1 MSEFDV
7 VARQLREAHGVE
19 LLHGRPAPDG
29 ESGGAWFTL
38 LEGVPVVA
46 KWVEPAAAPRFEWI
60 AAVLDE
66 ARGRG
71 VPVPKYRPP
80 LVTEDYC
87 VLIQEVVAGGLGSPN
102 PQLVLDIGECVE
114 RMTGIAAPHHLRGT
128 WGATV
133 VRSLTEG
140 LEGWCVHEALAAAGG
155 AGAEIVR
162 HARAVGARSSESVFP
177 TTDLMHMDLHT
188 KNVLQDA
195 SGRLSGIVDWESA
208 CAGDW
213 RFDLAY
219 FAFCADVAVPGVA
232 SEAWSKVEAAT
243 EPQVLEAYVA
253 HMVLRMTDWS
263 LRHHGP
269 AQAQRWIGAGR
280 SLIDRY
286 S

>member
-7 VARQLREAHGVE
+7 VARQVREVHGLE
-19 LLHGRPAPDG
+19 LLDGRVAPEG
-29 ESGGAWFTL
+29 ESGGAWFTQ

-46 KWVEPAAAPRFEWI
+46 KWVEPAAAPRFVWM

-71 VPVPKYRPP
+71 VPVPRYRAP
-80 LVTEDYC
+80 LVTDDYC
-87 VLIQEVVAGGLGSPN
+87 VLIQEVMSGGLGSPS
-102 PQLVLDIGECVE
+102 PQLVVDIGDCVE
-114 RMTGIAAPHHLRGT
+114 RMTGISAPHHLRGT

-133 VRSLTEG
+133 VRSLTDG
-140 LEGWCVHEALAAAGG
+140 LEGWCVHEALAEAGG

-162 HARAVGARSSESVFP
+162 HARAVGVRTSESMFP
-177 TTDLMHMDLHT
+177 ANDLMHMDLHT
-188 KNVLQDA
+188 KNVLQDS
-195 SGRLSGIVDWESA
+195 SGRLAGIVDWESA

-219 FAFCADVAVPGVA
+219 FAFSADTALPGVA

-243 EPQVLEAYVA
+243 PPQVFEAYVA
-253 HMVLRMTDWS
+253 HMVLRMADWS
-263 LRHHGP
+263 LRHSGP
-269 AQAQRWIGAGR
+269 SQAERWIDAGR
-280 SLIDRY
+280 SLIARY